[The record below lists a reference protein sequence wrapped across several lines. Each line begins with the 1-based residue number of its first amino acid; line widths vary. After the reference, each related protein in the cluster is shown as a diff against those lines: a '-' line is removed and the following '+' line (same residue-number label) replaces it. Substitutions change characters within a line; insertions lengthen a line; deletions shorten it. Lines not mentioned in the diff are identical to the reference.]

1 MGRGGSDKEKASYR
15 LYSDLAEQVD
25 NEELKDTFL
34 WLAGEEAGHKL
45 RFEIEYD
52 DVVLKED

>member
-1 MGRGGSDKEKASYR
+1 MKKEKASYR

-34 WLAGEEAGHKL
+34 WLASEEARHKL

-52 DVVLKED
+52 DLVLKED